1 MGTRRVSSEERQEN
15 HRSKF
20 HRHDVNRFAS
30 PAETLLIGVGIPD
43 CSEIGIACNRV
54 SIAVEAGMIWR
65 ESISNYLAAW
75 RAQYRSRMFRDSL
88 QRHSGTIFTVFDR
101 QIAKGHDADNAI
113 VVI

>member
-1 MGTRRVSSEERQEN
+1 
-15 HRSKF
+15 
-20 HRHDVNRFAS
+20 VNRFAS

-88 QRHSGTIFTVFDR
+88 QRHSGTIFIVFDR